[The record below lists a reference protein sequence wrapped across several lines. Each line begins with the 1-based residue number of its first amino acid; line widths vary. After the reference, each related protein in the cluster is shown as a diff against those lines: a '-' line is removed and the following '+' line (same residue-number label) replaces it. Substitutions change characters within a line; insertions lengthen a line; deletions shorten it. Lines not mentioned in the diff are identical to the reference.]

1 MNLQIS
7 LIVPV
12 YKVEPYIRKCVDSL
26 LYQTLSEIE
35 IILIDDGSPD
45 NCGEIC
51 DEYAKKDSR
60 IVVIHKEN
68 GGLSSARNAALDVCK
83 GEYVMFVDSDDYVE
97 PTFCEEALKMIRDNH
112 VMCASFGYYEYI
124 GTETTVWRTKIPRVV
139 EAEDAIRSLITSDD
153 VIYNLACNKIYHK
166 SLFENMRY
174 PIGKHYEDQGTT
186 YKLFDLAG
194 KIYVSSA
201 LLYHYVRR
209 GDSIAQTD
217 SVYTVKSPKNI
228 NDLFDLWC
236 ERLSFFKLNYPNLVS
251 LEYEQLT
258 KHVLRGM
265 RVLSWKKNKEIVSKF
280 KHFLNDNE
288 KEIKSL
294 HLSIYT
300 LKLYYSCYPL
310 FKLSIWVYRLLY
322 R

>member
-1 MNLQIS
+1 MFVIS

-12 YKVEPYIRKCVDSL
+12 YKVDPYIRKCVDSL
-26 LYQTLSEIE
+26 LYQTLSDIE
-35 IILIDDGSPD
+35 IILVDDGSPD
-45 NCGEIC
+45 NCGVIC
-51 DEYAKKDSR
+51 DEYAKKDNR
-60 IVVIHKEN
+60 VVVIHKEN
-68 GGLSSARNAALDVCK
+68 GGLSSARNAGLDICR
-83 GEYVMFVDSDDYVE
+83 GEYIMFVDSDDYVE
-97 PTFCEEALKMIRDNH
+97 PNFCEVAIKTIQDQQ
-112 VMCASFGYYEYI
+112 VKCASFGYYEYM
-124 GTETTVWRTKIPRVV
+124 GGKVYSFCTKDPRVV
-139 EAEDAIRSLITSDD
+139 SKEYAIKSLITSDE
-153 VIYNLACNKIYHK
+153 VIFNLAWNKIYHR
-166 SLFENMRY
+166 SLFEIIRY
-174 PIGKHYEDQGTT
+174 PHGMHFEDQGTT

-194 KIYVSSA
+194 QIYVSSA

-265 RVLSWKKNKEIVSKF
+265 RILSWKKNKEIVSKF
-280 KHFLNDNE
+280 KHFLSDNE

-294 HLSIYT
+294 HLSSYT

-310 FKLSIWVYRLLY
+310 FKLSIWVYRLLF